1 MDAASYD
8 QLRVELKT
16 WEKNFIADN
25 GRKPKREDIKSNT
38 AIAAKY
44 KLFGLSR
51 PAKPAREQAETP
63 KKRPQQRKY
72 SNEALRERPQ
82 NIAANTPRKDSRTA
96 AAPKQHGLSPVK
108 EEQPTPAFIR
118 SALGPTPQKDGHV
131 LGIFDMLTSDTPSK
145 PSLAGEGNTIAATPS
160 KAIKTAS
167 SDSSISRTPQS
178 SSKRYYLDA
187 FVGTPMKRKRDGE
200 DVGTPS
206 SIKKM
211 YATPSFLRRTNTL
224 APIEE
229 SHVAESSAIPPPFR
243 KRGLVRSLSNMIQ
256 TLKKQEEEDMEGEW
270 DIMNE
275 LEAEERGESVPQP
288 KKPTVQVEDS
298 QGVEMPLG
306 PDQGPK
312 ESESEEEAPLGRDGL
327 PRKAWKKKGL
337 KRQTK
342 RTKMKA
348 RPHKAGKEQDLA
360 GDDGGESD
368 ADDDVVAETQL
379 TGAAPAATS
388 TRTQAGDESGSE
400 YGGNDGETEAPVKA
414 KNKPKPAKKKEKE
427 KEGEKEGVVK
437 KAVRKVSASAHANFR
452 KLKIKNKNSKAS
464 GRGGRFGRR

>member
-44 KLFGLSR
+44 KLFNLSR
-51 PAKPAREQAETP
+51 PAKPAREPTETP
-63 KKRPQQRKY
+63 KKRSQQRKH

-96 AAPKQHGLSPVK
+96 TAAEQQALSPVK

-131 LGIFDMLTSDTPSK
+131 LGIFDMLPSGTPSK
-145 PSLAGEGNTIAATPS
+145 PSPDENLITATPS
-160 KAIKTAS
+160 KAIKTAP
-167 SDSSISRTPQS
+167 SDPALSRTPQS

-187 FVGTPMKRKRDGE
+187 FVGTPMKRKRDDG
-200 DVGTPS
+200 DVGTPNS
-206 SIKKM
+206 VKKM
-211 YATPSFLRRTNTL
+211 YATPSFLRRSTTL

-229 SHVAESSAIPPPFR
+229 SSVAESSAMPPPFR
-243 KRGLVRSLSNMIQ
+243 KRGMVRSLSNMIQ
-256 TLKKQEEEDMEGEW
+256 NLKKQEEEDMDDDW

-275 LEAEERGESVPQP
+275 LEAEERGESVPKP
-288 KKPTVQVEDS
+288 AKKPIVQVEDS

-306 PDQGPK
+306 PDQGPE

-342 RTKMKA
+342 RVKMKA
-348 RPHKAGKEQDLA
+348 RPHKAGKERDLA
-360 GDDGGESD
+360 DDESSESD
-368 ADDDVVAETQL
+368 NGDKMVAETQL
-379 TGAAPAATS
+379 TGALPAPES
-388 TRTQAGDESGSE
+388 TCDRDDDKSGSE
-400 YGGNDGETEAPVKA
+400 YGGADGESKAPVKV
-414 KNKPKPAKKKEKE
+414 KKKPKRTEQKK
-427 KEGEKEGVVK
+427 GEAEGVVEK
-437 KAVRKVSASAHANFR
+437 VVRKVSASAHANFK
-452 KLKIKNKNSKAS
+452 KLKIKNKNSKAG